1 MFRVT
6 PPGYYP
12 SDRKVGNLLPACD
25 WLLLYKYRK
34 KKHAHSRT
42 ASGVHILYFHAQHP
56 YGLTTVYRTFTC
68 IQYGLRY
75 FSLSVLQYNL
85 ESSPNGQTRSS
96 SSGGGA
102 AGASKGAYSVRTE
115 EEGCYCT
122 RDGFLSCP
130 GSTRFLTAETR
141 SSRARRAMKPTG
153 SSRVH
158 VAV

>member
-1 MFRVT
+1 MRLVITVQVPQEKACALTHCQWCSYTLFSRATPLRPYYRVPYFYMYT
-6 PPGYYP
+6 V
-12 SDRKVGNLLPACD
+12 RF
-25 WLLLYKYRK
+25 
-34 KKHAHSRT
+34 T
-42 ASGVHILYFHAQHP
+42 ITVH
-56 YGLTTVYRTFTC
+56 
-68 IQYGLRY
+68 

-158 VAV
+158 VAVF